1 MRLFKLDPRLGAIAD
16 MVPRGAVLYDIGTD
30 HAHLPV
36 HLIYNGIID
45 AAAACDIAAGPLAA
59 ARATAERFDVAESM
73 RFFLCDGIPAEA
85 EHDAGCIAVAGMGG
99 ETIAGILERAEWT
112 AHSRIPL
119 ILQPMT
125 KREALC
131 EFLEGKYEI
140 TEQRRAIHGKREYT
154 VLAVR
159 GIL

>member
-59 ARATAERFDVAESM
+59 ARATAERFDVAESL
-73 RFFLCDGIPAEA
+73 RFFLCD
-85 EHDAGCIAVAGMGG
+85 
-99 ETIAGILERAEWT
+99 
-112 AHSRIPL
+112 
-119 ILQPMT
+119 
-125 KREALC
+125 
-131 EFLEGKYEI
+131 
-140 TEQRRAIHGKREYT
+140 
-154 VLAVR
+154 
-159 GIL
+159 